1 MAKCSSTYA
10 QLKTVQSGCCLMLA
24 LSFLLMPAGTALAA
38 HKIKAAESK
47 AWPKR
52 DFLPPIAIIN
62 PRLEAKQATD
72 DTTPDGAVSLTAVSS
87 PVLHTTAK
95 VTRLDNALIDPKEA
109 GLVGVSDL
117 RHKVEE
123 ADLEHLWGAIVE
135 KNPVIRFSLEKLATP
150 IDLQTKQS
158 SRFLTRTLSTMIS
171 GATMAATMMPGGGA
185 YRNMSSVATGNALQN
200 MVSGRTH
207 PTVGNLSA
215 TEQIQLA
222 GLIDELKLK
231 LIRTYQD
238 YQGSLQSLAQ
248 SREVTARNSAMYSQ
262 AMMGKNNMA
271 IMATSRAYFQALLNE
286 TDLRQKA
293 RLQRLCLERLAG
305 KEAVNQLELGP
316 RFNPDD
322 ALAKISPA
330 TDEPKASIAP
340 NSLDIAPSIGPEAPF
355 IGPDGPPAPPS
366 LLTTTPRSPE
376 STKTLKKAAT
386 TKGSQQQPSAPLD
399 LPQAMME
406 IGPSPSPDSNT
417 LPLPL
422 HFPTNSLNLW
432 QPVAQQ
438 HGSFPMPIPDKI
450 LDGKEKLD

>member
-1 MAKCSSTYA
+1 MANRSSTYA

-24 LSFLLMPAGTALAA
+24 LSFLLMPTGTALAIG
-38 HKIKAAESK
+38 KTKAAESK

-62 PRLEAKQATD
+62 SRLEANQSSD
-72 DTTPDGAVSLTAVSS
+72 DTSPDGAVNLTAVSS

-109 GLVGVSDL
+109 GLVGMNDL

-123 ADLEHLWGAIVE
+123 ADLEHLWSAIVE

-200 MVSGRTH
+200 MVSGRTR

-262 AMMGKNNMA
+262 AMVGKNNMA

-316 RFNPDD
+316 QFNPD
-322 ALAKISPA
+322 AAIAKSSPA
-330 TDEPKASIAP
+330 TSEPKASVSP
-340 NSLDIAPSIGPEAPF
+340 NSLDIIAPSIGPEAPF

-366 LLTTTPRSPE
+366 LMSTTPRSLE
-376 STKTLKKAAT
+376 STKTVKKTT
-386 TKGSQQQPSAPLD
+386 TKGGKQQASTPLD

-406 IGPSPSPDSNT
+406 IGPSPSPDTST

-422 HFPTNSLNLW
+422 HFPSNNLNLW